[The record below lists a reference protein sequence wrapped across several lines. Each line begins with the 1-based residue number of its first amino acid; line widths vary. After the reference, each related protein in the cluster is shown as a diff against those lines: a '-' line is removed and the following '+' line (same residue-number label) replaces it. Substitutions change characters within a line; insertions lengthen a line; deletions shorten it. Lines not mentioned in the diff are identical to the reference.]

1 MTKRKIVD
9 LTNNRDYVPLSQ
21 NYSQKARAITPE
33 SESDTLS
40 YEGENGT
47 PISESES
54 EIFDY
59 NLPIFH
65 NEWFPDNITT
75 DTLYIGGSK
84 HYHIN
89 SCINASNIFIDKDT
103 QVTFYKTVYSNIN
116 IGNICIDYAINL
128 PTPFRLSC
136 INNCQVSLVLEGEQF
151 ILPDTIN
158 NELALSGEITE
169 THFI

>member
-9 LTNNRDYVPLSQ
+9 PINNSNYVSLLK
-21 NYSQKARAITPE
+21 NYSRETRTITPE
-33 SESDTLS
+33 SER
-40 YEGENGT
+40 
-47 PISESES
+47 
-54 EIFDY
+54 EIYGY

-65 NEWFPDNITT
+65 NKWLPDNITP
-75 DTLYIGGSK
+75 DNLYLGGAT
-84 HYHIN
+84 HHHIN

-103 QVTFYKTVYSNIN
+103 EVTFYKMVDSNIN
-116 IGNICIDYAINL
+116 IGNICIEDTINL

-136 INNCQVSLVLEGEQF
+136 INDCQVSLVLEGQQF
-151 ILPDTIN
+151 ILPDAIN